1 MSSDTIFL
9 LDTNVLVEA
18 HRRYYAHD
26 IVPSYWRWLHNE
38 IAQQGRIISI
48 LPVYQELI
56 AGKDELAQW
65 VTERKEY
72 FKPLTAE
79 SIGAFREVANWA
91 QNKDQYKQTAKN
103 EFLSV
108 ADSLLVAF
116 AKAHDYTVVTLE
128 QPAPESKN
136 RILIPDACHAH
147 GVKYC
152 DPFEMM
158 RSLGGSI

>member
-1 MSSDTIFL
+1 MSL
-9 LDTNVLVEA
+9 LDVFLVDTSVLVEA

-38 IAQQGRIISI
+38 IAQQGRIMSI
-48 LPVYQELI
+48 IPVYQELI

-65 VTERKEY
+65 VAERKEY
-72 FKPLTAE
+72 FKSLTAE

-108 ADSLLVAF
+108 ADSSLVAF
-116 AKAHDYTVVTLE
+116 AKAHDYTVVSLE

-158 RSLGGSI
+158 RALGGSI

>member
-91 QNKDQYKQTAKN
+91 QNKDQYKQTAK
-103 EFLSV
+103 
-108 ADSLLVAF
+108 
-116 AKAHDYTVVTLE
+116 K
-128 QPAPESKN
+128 
-136 RILIPDACHAH
+136 
-147 GVKYC
+147 
-152 DPFEMM
+152 
-158 RSLGGSI
+158 

>member
-48 LPVYQELI
+48 LPVYKELI

-65 VTERKEY
+65 AKEREKY
-72 FKPLTAE
+72 FKPLTQE
-79 SIGAFREVANWA
+79 SIGTFREVADWA
-91 QNKDQYKQTAKN
+91 QNKEQYKQTAKN

-108 ADSLLVAF
+108 ADSSIVAF

-128 QPAPESKN
+128 QPAPESRK

-158 RSLGGSI
+158 RYLGGSI

>member
-1 MSSDTIFL
+1 MSPDTIFL

-18 HRRYYAHD
+18 HRRYYARD
-26 IVPSYWRWLHNE
+26 IVPSYWKWLHDE
-38 IAQQGRIISI
+38 IAQRGRIISI
-48 LPVYQELI
+48 LPVYKELI

-65 VTERKEY
+65 VAERKEY

-79 SIGAFREVANWA
+79 SVAALGTVANWA
-91 QNKDQYKQTAKN
+91 QNKDQYKQAAKD
-103 EFLSV
+103 EFLRV
-108 ADSLLVAF
+108 ADSALVAF
-116 AKAHDYTVVTLE
+116 AKAHDYRVVTLE
-128 QPAPESKN
+128 QPAPESKK

-152 DPFEMM
+152 GPFEMM